1 MQNSEHS
8 PTVKRKHF
16 LINFAFFALLFA
28 LSVGAVRYALPA
40 LFPFVVAFLVTMLL
54 RPLVRFF
61 HNKLK
66 LSTRI
71 MSVIL
76 VLLFYGT
83 IGVLVIWMLVEI
95 VALAADKVRDLPS
108 FFQSQIRPFLDQ
120 FFNAI
125 QEMLHDLDPEMAI
138 DFDETANSLLSTI
151 GSTVMSF
158 SGTLVT
164 KLTSFAVSVPSF
176 LLNIVITV
184 VATIFLLVDYEA
196 IRAFVHR
203 QLPDK
208 TNDLIHNIFA
218 HLGKVIKKYLLSYS
232 LIMFITFCEL
242 WAGLSIIGIKHSALI
257 AALIAAMD
265 ILPVVG
271 SGLALAPWAIVCI
284 FLGEIGTAIGLFIL
298 WAILS
303 IVRQII
309 EPKIVGN
316 SVGMHPFLTLF
327 AMLAGNFIYGGVG
340 ILLLPVT
347 LALCQSLNTAGVVQ
361 LYKTPEPEP
370 EETGIIQEA
379 ITKQID
385 AAGVWISR
393 PFKKKLK
400 AKKNVKKEEKK
411 EEKKDE

>member
-83 IGVLVIWMLVEI
+83 IGVLVIWMLIEI
-95 VALAADKVRDLPS
+95 VAFAADKIRFLPE
-108 FFQSQIRPFLDQ
+108 FFQTQVRPMLDQ
-120 FFNAI
+120 LFNAI
-125 QEMLHDLDPEMAI
+125 QEMLHNFDPEMAI
-138 DFDETANSLLSTI
+138 DFDETANSLLATI

-158 SGTLVT
+158 SGTLVA
-164 KLTSFAVSVPSF
+164 KLTGFAVSVPSF

-184 VATIFLLVDYEA
+184 VATIFLLVDYET
-196 IRAFVHR
+196 IRAFIHR

-208 TNDLIHNIFA
+208 TNGLIHNIFA

-284 FLGEIGTAIGLFIL
+284 FLGEIGTAIGLFII

-327 AMLAGNFIYGGVG
+327 AMLAGNFVYGGIG
-340 ILLLPVT
+340 ILLVPIT
-347 LALCQSLNTAGVVQ
+347 LALCQSLNTAGVVT
-361 LYKTPEPEP
+361 LYKTAEPEP
-370 EETGIIQEA
+370 DENNIIGEV
-379 ITKQID
+379 IGKKID
-385 AAGVWISR
+385 AAGVWITR
-393 PFKKKLK
+393 PFKKKMK
-400 AKKNVKKEEKK
+400 AKKKVKKE